1 MKKLIILLFFISF
14 TINLTAQI
22 RLDVEGDAKIQGKLE
37 LIQTFGDAGAGITVS
52 EASAPTF
59 RMERSGTGRFDYEM
73 YMNSA
78 DLRFRGGANGTGG
91 ILTDFVT
98 FSGSGNVGIGTTS
111 PSQLLTISNNNS
123 PTFRMERSGAGRSD
137 FEMYMNSADL
147 RFRGGTDGTGGTLTD
162 FVTFA
167 GTGNVGIGTTAPQAK
182 LDVNGGL
189 ISGAISINGNELG
202 DDKRINFR
210 ASDNSNR
217 FQIETDLDPFVDND
231 LLGFRSFQEDNIL
244 VLKGNGNVG
253 IGTTNPV
260 EKLHVNGNVTIPEGR
275 LFLNRG
281 VRNVHIGKN
290 VGSSTIGKE
299 SVIIGENAN
308 NANTGQAA
316 HVYIGYNAGTNST
329 SGAQNVGVGLN
340 VSTGTTTGIANVHVG
355 GFTGS
360 NANGSFQTFVG
371 YNVNSFAGET
381 TNENSFAIGSN
392 LTVTSANSGV
402 LGNASLI
409 KVGGS
414 VNWSSVSDLRFK
426 RKIKENVNG
435 LDFIMALRP
444 VTYQVDVEKLHNF
457 TSNSDASARSKPDA
471 SAVKVVKMLPSLKKA
486 LAEKSKITYSGFLA
500 QEVEA
505 AAKKIGYDFS
515 GVVKPSNEQDP
526 YGLRYAEFTVPLVK
540 ATQEQQALIQ
550 AQEQKINKQELA
562 IANQNKK
569 IEGLE
574 NKLVQLSTLVEK
586 LRAPTEENP
595 QGGNYGL
602 HLKKAPALLQNQPN
616 PFNEN
621 TQVTYF
627 IPETAKNAFIQVT
640 TVDGKVLGKVNI
652 QEKGN
657 GQVTIKAT
665 TYPTGIYYYSLVV
678 DGEVFET
685 KRMVLSR

>member
-1 MKKLIILLFFISF
+1 
-14 TINLTAQI
+14 
-22 RLDVEGDAKIQGKLE
+22 
-37 LIQTFGDAGAGITVS
+37 
-52 EASAPTF
+52 
-59 RMERSGTGRFDYEM
+59 
-73 YMNSA
+73 
-78 DLRFRGGANGTGG
+78 
-91 ILTDFVT
+91 
-98 FSGSGNVGIGTTS
+98 
-111 PSQLLTISNNNS
+111 
-123 PTFRMERSGAGRSD
+123 
-137 FEMYMNSADL
+137 
-147 RFRGGTDGTGGTLTD
+147 
-162 FVTFA
+162 
-167 GTGNVGIGTTAPQAK
+167 

-217 FQIETDLDPFVDND
+217 FQIETDLDAFVDND

-308 NANTGQAA
+308 DANTGNAA

-329 SGAQNVGVGLN
+329 SGEQNVGVGLQ

-371 YNVNSFAGET
+371 YNVNAFAGET
-381 TNENSFAIGSN
+381 TSENSFAIGNN

-444 VTYQVDVEKLHNF
+444 VTYQVDVEKLHDF
-457 TSNSDASARSKPDA
+457 TSNSEAPARSKPDSKA
-471 SAVKVVKMLPSLKKA
+471 LKVVKMPPSLKRA
-486 LAEKSKITYSGFLA
+486 LAEKSKITYTGFLA

-540 ATQEQQALIQ
+540 ATQEQLYTSY
-550 AQEQKINKQELA
+550 A
-562 IANQNKK
+562 IANQNNK
-569 IEGLE
+569 IEDLE
-574 NKLVQLSTLVEK
+574 NKLAQLSTLVEK
-586 LRAPTEENP
+586 LRTQTEENP
-595 QGGNYGL
+595 QGGNYEL
-602 HLKKAPALLQNQPN
+602 HLKKAPALHQNQPN

-621 TQVTYF
+621 TLVDYF
-627 IPETAKNAFIQVT
+627 LPESVKNAYIQVT
-640 TVDGKVLGKVNI
+640 AVDGKVVGTLKI
-652 QEKGN
+652 QEKGK
-657 GQVTIKAT
+657 GQVTIKAA
-665 TYPTGIYYYSLVV
+665 TYPAGTYFYSLVV
-678 DGEVFET
+678 NGQVFET